1 MWRNALRSAP
11 SSLRDENLC
20 IGQAGVFAN
29 GALVLYNFGSGKN
42 DIVSKHSR
50 VKVTQTKSDDPFEFT
65 VTLTG
70 SGGETHHE
78 VTMTQFTYEK
88 LTGSQVSPENCVHA
102 AFEFLLEREPQESI
116 LTSFDITVISTY
128 YPDFETEFSG
138 YLH

>member
-1 MWRNALRSAP
+1 M
-11 SSLRDENLC
+11 
-20 IGQAGVFAN
+20 
-29 GALVLYNFGSGKN
+29 
-42 DIVSKHSR
+42 SKHSR

-88 LTGSQVSPENCVHA
+88 LTGSQVNPASCVQA

-116 LTSFDITVISTY
+116 LTSFDITTISTY
-128 YPDFETEFSG
+128 YPDFETEFPG

>member
-1 MWRNALRSAP
+1 M
-11 SSLRDENLC
+11 
-20 IGQAGVFAN
+20 
-29 GALVLYNFGSGKN
+29 
-42 DIVSKHSR
+42 SKHSR
-50 VKVTQTKSDDPFEFT
+50 VKVTQTKMDDPFGFT
-65 VTLTG
+65 VTLKG

-88 LTGSQVSPENCVHA
+88 LTGSQVSPESCVHA